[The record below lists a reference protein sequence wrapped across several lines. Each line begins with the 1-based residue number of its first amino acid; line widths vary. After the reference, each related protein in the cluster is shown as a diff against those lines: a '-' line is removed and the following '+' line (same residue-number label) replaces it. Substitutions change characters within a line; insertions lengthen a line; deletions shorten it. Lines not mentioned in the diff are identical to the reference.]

1 MKDSVGGNLDATSTG
16 EECLETTEELRG
28 EETGSSDECQS
39 NEPVI
44 ENVVD
49 GEKVTCNK
57 ELESNG
63 PEIIIITEDRN
74 VSDNAT
80 CVSCEGGPAD
90 HVNEGS
96 GDEGSLSPTRTANDS
111 DPIEVS
117 ADIATPQRE
126 TCAQLTKLFSCEK
139 SVEQCIRIDE
149 TSFHEEEVEDGKKD
163 LTGEVNDEFKQNE
176 LTGSTTAAQV
186 ATEQAAT
193 FSSTA
198 GTESN
203 LAVEEGGCRDKEKF
217 CDCLRSLKDL
227 ALPDVL
233 RDLSSEEIFEA
244 HHNLTEIMSVVVQAL
259 RSRWQSP
266 RCKK

>member
-74 VSDNAT
+74 VSDAT

-96 GDEGSLSPTRTANDS
+96 GGEGSVSPTRTAHDS
-111 DPIEVS
+111 DHIEVS
-117 ADIATPQRE
+117 ADIATLQRE

-139 SVEQCIRIDE
+139 SVEQCMRIDE

-163 LTGEVNDEFKQNE
+163 LAGEVNDEFKQNE

>member
-44 ENVVD
+44 ESVVD
-49 GEKVTCNK
+49 DEKVACNQ
-57 ELESNG
+57 ELELNG
-63 PEIIIITEDRN
+63 PEIITITEDRN
-74 VSDNAT
+74 VSDDAT
-80 CVSCEGGPAD
+80 CVFCEGGPAD
-90 HVNEGS
+90 DVNEGS
-96 GDEGSLSPTRTANDS
+96 GDEGSVNPTRTAHDS
-111 DPIEVS
+111 DLVQVS

-126 TCAQLTKLFSCEK
+126 TCTQPTKLFSCEK
-139 SVEQCIRIDE
+139 SVEQCTRIDE
-149 TSFHEEEVEDGKKD
+149 TSTHEEEVEEGKKD
-163 LTGEVNDEFKQNE
+163 LAGEVNDEFKENKVSE
-176 LTGSTTAAQV
+176 SATPAQV
-186 ATEQAAT
+186 GTEQSAT
-193 FSSTA
+193 LSSTA

-227 ALPDVL
+227 AIPDVL

-244 HHNLTEIMSVVVQAL
+244 HHNLTEITSVVVQAL

-266 RCKK
+266 RNKK